1 MIPAL
6 PGDIF
11 REGQVLNNTWTIEG
25 VLGRGGT
32 GEVYRARSLVTGRVV
47 AIKALAAQYSG
58 DEGYLELM
66 RREEAMRDIVHDA
79 VVRYSDC
86 SRSAEGHVFLVMDYI
101 DGPALSEVMAE
112 RRLEPRELLILA
124 HRVAEALGAAHARG
138 IVHRDLSPDNI
149 ILRDGRVEGATVIDF
164 GIAKDTAAGARTIIG
179 NQFAGKYEYAAPEQF
194 EGKAVPAS
202 DLYALGAML
211 AAAARGAV
219 PYAGATPGEII
230 RRKAEPLDLRD
241 LPEPLSGLIH
251 WLTAPRLP
259 ERAPSAA
266 AVIARLDGLL
276 KDRPS
281 AAARRAPRGGKTAA
295 SVATPRR
302 PGGRALLLIGL
313 LVAVLAGGG
322 WFWKSAVP
330 SLPLVEEWRL
340 VAETGPPPRL
350 QGNAPDSEAAARIAA
365 AFSAASGAN
374 VGADALSLARGMPVP
389 DWVGAMAGLFP
400 LLDELSS
407 WTVTAIGAQVEI
419 AGTPRASSDSAALT
433 VGLEDW
439 ARRAGLALDLRL
451 TPEPVLPEP
460 EPPPAVVPAPL
471 SEVAPQATTTP
482 PQAESQ
488 PTVVPAPLP
497 EIAPQ
502 AATMPPQAEQR
513 PAPPDMGALLQR
525 HATCGALTADPA
537 DPGSMPGATVTVQG
551 SLPDEAARAALAEE
565 LNGALGDRE
574 IRLQIEVLNP
584 TLCLIR
590 MALAGL
596 PDGGVTIRL
605 SEARDDTPS
614 LTGIFHPGDNPL
626 ADVLIPPAL
635 AAIPDAELWVAAAQ
649 EGKVANIMPNASDE
663 NRLDRTGN
671 PDGPLHVVRVLWPVE
686 GRTAGQIALR
696 VNDKDFGKTAIF
708 AIVSRGP
715 LFPERRPPE
724 ESPASFVQAITELRQ
739 TAPDRILAVSERVM
753 DLRP

>member
-266 AVIARLDGLL
+266 AVIARLDALL

-281 AAARRAPRGGKTAA
+281 AAARRAPPGGKAPA
-295 SVATPRR
+295 SGAPPRR
-302 PGGRALLLIGL
+302 FGGRALLVAGL
-313 LVAVLAGGG
+313 VVALLAAGW
-322 WFWKSAVP
+322 WFWRGSSP
-330 SLPLVEEWRL
+330 TLPLVEEWRL
-340 VAETGPPPRL
+340 HAETGPPPRL
-350 QGNAPDSEAAARIAA
+350 EGNAPDSEAATRIAA
-365 AFSAASGAN
+365 AFSAASGA
-374 VGADALSLARGMPVP
+374 DAGPGTLTLARGMPVP
-389 DWVGAMAGLFP
+389 GWAAAIAGLFP
-400 LLDELSS
+400 LLDDLSS
-407 WTVTAIGAQVEI
+407 WTVAVIATQVEI
-419 AGTPRASSDSAALT
+419 AGTPRASADIAALT
-433 VGLEDW
+433 VRLEDW
-439 ARRAGLALDLRL
+439 AQSAGLGLDLRL

-460 EPPPAVVPAPL
+460 EVAAIPARPEPAP
-471 SEVAPQATTTP
+471 APVPVPIPEATP
-482 PQAESQ
+482 PVSAGPTPPEPQ
-488 PTVVPAPLP
+488 PAKPD
-497 EIAPQ
+497 IA
-502 AATMPPQAEQR
+502 
-513 PAPPDMGALLQR
+513 ALLKR
-525 HATCGALTADPA
+525 HATCGALTVDPP
-537 DPGSMPGATVTVQG
+537 DPGTMPGATVTVQG
-551 SLPDEAARAALAEE
+551 SLPVEAARAALAED
-565 LNGALGDRE
+565 LHGALGDRE
-574 IRLQIEVLNP
+574 IRLGIEVLNP

-590 MALAGL
+590 AAMDGL

-605 SEARDDTPS
+605 SEAKDDTPS

-635 AAIPDAELWVAAAQ
+635 AASPDAELWVAAAQ

-663 NRLDRTGN
+663 NRLDRIGS